1 VVVIYQPTL
10 ARNIPNSLNIEVQLK
25 FNLAFTMPTY
35 TKNAHGTLPIALKL
49 TTLKSIQLTFTQ

>member
-35 TKNAHGTLPIALKL
+35 TKMRTARCLLR
-49 TTLKSIQLTFTQ
+49 SS